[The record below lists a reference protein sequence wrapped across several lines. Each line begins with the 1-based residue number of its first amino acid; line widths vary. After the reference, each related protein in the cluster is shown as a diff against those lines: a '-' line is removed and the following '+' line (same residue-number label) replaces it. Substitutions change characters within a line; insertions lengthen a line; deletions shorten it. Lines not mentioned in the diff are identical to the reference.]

1 MIKTIFYN
9 VYYDLG
15 LFEDARDVEKFLD
28 SPLLFLTNKEN
39 DVHITTGLA
48 HNKFVVCSPVW
59 HEYVDGD
66 KLQRYYS
73 RAKEIYKPGFS
84 DKDVARV
91 YYESHLGALDD
102 GDLYSLMK
110 KEENYAVFLAM
121 YILMSRDG
129 AILRG

>member
-1 MIKTIFYN
+1 
-9 VYYDLG
+9 
-15 LFEDARDVEKFLD
+15 VEKFLD
-28 SPLLFLTNKEN
+28 SPLLFLTNKED

-48 HNKFVVCSPVW
+48 HNKFVACSPVW

-91 YYESHLGALDD
+91 YYESQLGAIST
-102 GDLYSLMK
+102 GDLFSLMK
-110 KEENYAVFLAM
+110 KKEDYAVFLAM
-121 YILMSRDG
+121 YILMLRDG

>member
-15 LFEDARDVEKFLD
+15 LFEDAKDVEKFLD
-28 SPLLFLTNKEN
+28 SPLLFLTNKES

-73 RAKEIYKPGFS
+73 LAKEIYRPNFS
-84 DKDVARV
+84 DKDVARG
-91 YYESHLGALDD
+91 YYESYLGALDD
-102 GDLYSLMK
+102 GDLYSLME
-110 KEENYAVFLAM
+110 KEEDYAVFLAM